1 MPPRSNQLASSSGV
15 LTVSQLNHSA
25 RQLLESEFSGI
36 WLTGEISNFVKPS
49 SGHWYFTLK
58 DDGAQIR
65 GAMFRGNNRSTRVKP
80 IDGMQ
85 VLVRA
90 RLSLYEPRGDYQIIV
105 EQMESAGDGLL
116 KQQYE
121 QLKNQLAAQGL
132 FAQSHKKPLPS
143 TINKVGIITSA
154 TGAAV
159 RDIISVLQRRAPQ
172 LEVIIYPSAVQGQGA
187 AEQLAYLIEIAQQR
201 NEVDVL
207 IVGRGGGSL
216 EDLWC
221 FNETVLAYAIYNCSL
236 PIVSAVGHEVD
247 VTISDFVADIR
258 AATPSAA
265 AELVSPDSQA
275 LVGQINYYH
284 NALFQAMG
292 NSLNHYKQQAQMLEQ
307 KLAHLHPQNVLNQH
321 GQKVDEYQ
329 MRLHNALKQQIN
341 TKNQQFSYLESRFK
355 LAQSELNLPHKR
367 TQCDNLAA
375 KLQQLISQKLQ
386 QDKTAVQNL
395 ASSLDIVSPLATL
408 SRGYSITLNDKQQVV
423 RAEQQVNRGD
433 LIETKL
439 KDGSIKSRV
448 V

>member
-1 MPPRSNQLASSSGV
+1 MPPRSNRTAPNSGI

-25 RQLLESEFSGI
+25 RQLLESEFTGI
-36 WLTGEISNFVKPS
+36 WLTGEISNFVRPS

-65 GAMFRGNNRSTRVKP
+65 GAMFRGNNRTTRVKP
-80 IDGMQ
+80 ADGMQ

-132 FAQSHKKPLPS
+132 FAQAHKKPLPS

-159 RDIISVLQRRAPQ
+159 QDIISVLKRRAPQ
-172 LEVIIYPSAVQGQGA
+172 LEVIIYPSVVQGQGA

-221 FNETVLAYAIYNCSL
+221 FNETILAYAIYNCQL

-247 VTISDFVADIR
+247 VTISDFVADVR

-275 LVGQINYYH
+275 LVGQINYYQ
-284 NALFQAMG
+284 NALAQAMG
-292 NSLNHYKQQAQMLEQ
+292 NYLNHYKQQAQLLEQ
-307 KLAHLHPQNVLNQH
+307 KLAYLHPQNVLNQH

-329 MRLHNALKQQIN
+329 MRLHNALKQN
-341 TKNQQFSYLESRFK
+341 LNNKHQQFAYLENRFK

-375 KLQQLISQKLQ
+375 KLNQLIVQKLQ
-386 QDKTAVQNL
+386 QEKTAINNL

-408 SRGYSITLNDKQQVV
+408 SRGYSITLN
-423 RAEQQVNRGD
+423 EQQQIVREETDVKSGE
-433 LIETKL
+433 LLETKL
-439 KDGSIKSRV
+439 KSGVIKSRV
-448 V
+448 I